1 MASSFWWDDRKF
13 QAAAAAGVSSDLIK
27 AGFMIEKDAKHF
39 VKVDTGRLRSSISV
53 NWTGSGMAEGK
64 IENKAKSGDGIKQP
78 TSKPDEFTVVVGTN
92 VNYAI
97 PQEYGTS
104 KQSGHAYL
112 RPALAKNLDEIK
124 QMLKGK

>member
-1 MASSFWWDDRKF
+1 MASSFKWDDRKF
-13 QAAAAAGVSSDLIK
+13 KKEVIFTTEQKMIK
-27 AGFMIEKDAKHF
+27 AGFMVEKDAKHF
-39 VKVDTGRLRSSISV
+39 VKVDTGRLMNSISV

-104 KQSGHAYL
+104 KMAAHPYL
-112 RPALAKNLDEIK
+112 RPSLAKNLSKIK
-124 QMLKGK
+124 ALFKKK

>member
-1 MASSFWWDDRKF
+1 MASFKWDDRKLKKEVAF
-13 QAAAAAGVSSDLIK
+13 TTEQKMIK
-27 AGFMIEKDAKHF
+27 AGFMIEKDAKHM

-53 NWTGSGMAEGK
+53 NWAGSGMAEGK

-97 PQEYGTS
+97 AQEYGTS
-104 KQSGHAYL
+104 KQSGQAYL
-112 RPALAKNLDEIK
+112 RPALAKNLSKIK
-124 QMLKGK
+124 QMLKGR